1 MKIEARLRKLEE
13 RLLESSQVVGVFN
26 FRTVEGR
33 DCELRMLPGMTL
45 AGLLAEAYR
54 KECQN
59 AEHLQT

>member
-1 MKIEARLRKLEE
+1 MKLEARLKRLEKT
-13 RLLESSQVVGVFN
+13 LQQSKHAVSVFK
-26 FRTVEGR
+26 FKSVDGE
-33 DCELRMLPGMTL
+33 DCELKFLPGMTL